1 MLRVPIYRSLC
12 VCVSVNY
19 NAERS
24 ISQPNAFNNP
34 TAQMVI
40 DTQFVNV
47 WGQLR
52 TRKLHIM
59 YSTPPQNPA
68 KML

>member
-1 MLRVPIYRSLC
+1 LYYTTAS
-12 VCVSVNY
+12 
-19 NAERS
+19 
-24 ISQPNAFNNP
+24 PNCQAKYLYNP

-40 DTQFVNV
+40 DTQFVSV

-68 KML
+68 SML

>member
-1 MLRVPIYRSLC
+1 MYYTAEGLASQA
-12 VCVSVNY
+12 
-19 NAERS
+19 NAL
-24 ISQPNAFNNP
+24 NNP

-40 DTQFVNV
+40 DTQLVNV

-68 KML
+68 SML